1 MTNLTTVSG
10 TPLQSSASNSEVT
23 VNTYTG
29 EAYISQRKA
38 AELLGVARPSL
49 QSYIERNLHP
59 VNSELEQGLSSE
71 IFANTIQYYALDAR
85 NPTAEAKTLLKQIT
99 QAGTKAYLYH
109 LAGYTMGVQQ
119 PKPAMTKQ
127 ELLEDIKL
135 DTKIEA
141 ERVKQAALKD
151 KARASQLKLQA
162 LRDKLAKQSEVLHA
176 KTTAIL
182 ARGAKIK
189 GDMVVGKLDL
199 PTDCIT
205 ELLKQHGSD
214 IEPKFANWALRK
226 LGYLT
231 VDNKVTEL
239 GLPFGKTIKASP
251 KAKTTLARWYVNEF
265 SELLN
270 QITEVYDSE
279 FNI

>member
-1 MTNLTTVSG
+1 MKNIQRSENLD
-10 TPLQSSASNSEVT
+10 
-23 VNTYTG
+23 
-29 EAYISQRKA
+29 IS
-38 AELLGVARPSL
+38 
-49 QSYIERNLHP
+49 
-59 VNSELEQGLSSE
+59 QGLSSE
-71 IFANTIQYYALDAR
+71 IFAICVQYYALDAR
-85 NPTAEAKTLLKQIT
+85 NPTEQAKTLLKQIT

-109 LAGYTMGVQQ
+109 LAGYIIGVQQ
-119 PKPAMTKQ
+119 PKPAMTKK
-127 ELLEDIKL
+127 ELVEDRKCMAEIAKY
-135 DTKIEA
+135 DVQIEA
-141 ERVKQAALKD
+141 SNARIQASRD